1 MSMGKAIIFG
11 EKGMVFNII
20 QFLQFSLFAI
30 WGDNGK
36 RRLFWR
42 NTHQPGSTPHRC
54 SRQAVYRQH
63 QKHNTQE
70 SQTSPGTNKL
80 SFLKF
85 WVFFVVS
92 KFWFYPKQIESK
104 QHDSLVGEVEACAQN
119 KEEGEIHAQMTWD
132 GFACKFGWETIRL
145 QCFIGWSITSICMN

>member
-85 WVFFVVS
+85 WIFFVVS
-92 KFWFYPKQIESK
+92 KSWFYPKQIESE
-104 QHDSLVGEVEACAQN
+104 QHDSLVGEVETGAQN
-119 KEEGEIHAQMTWD
+119 KEEGEIHTQMTWD
-132 GFACKFGWETIRL
+132 GFACDFGWETIRL
-145 QCFIGWSITSICMN
+145 QCFIGWSITSISMN